1 MKYMRSFLLLAFV
14 ALGANAQEDPL
25 SEHLVPPQVVMQKAV
40 EVGITDEQRD
50 AIRDAIDKAH
60 EQSSE
65 KQMAL
70 QVAVE
75 ALGQILHNHK
85 IDEPKAIEGL
95 DIVVDAERAV
105 KQLHLQMLIQVNNI
119 LTATQ
124 RNTLRQFH
132 VTQREQHDPRSMEK
146 RLTAKVKRVQ
156 EGVQAKSQAGEQ
168 PFEVVKLMQRFPKL
182 MELGKHAEA
191 ETVLDKALELL
202 GEEDAPEEDAPEE
215 APEPPTSFKSMEE
228 LESEVAALRVEDVA
242 WRKIEWKT
250 CLLQGLKAS
259 QVEKKPIILWVF
271 IDRPVDDKRC

>member
-1 MKYMRSFLLLAFV
+1 MRSFLLLAFV

-215 APEPPTSFKSMEE
+215 APEPPTSFKSTEE